1 MLRVERITLR
11 EIRLPLKEPFR
22 ISSGLV
28 SERRI
33 CLLQLTSPEGITG
46 WSESVAGEQPN
57 YSDETI
63 DTAWLAI
70 REWVAPRI
78 LKHELEGPETVHAI
92 LERDFRGHRMA
103 KAAVE
108 MGCWELAARLCGRSL
123 SFLLGGTRDKVVTGI
138 SLGIQASPEALVRR
152 ARTALE
158 QGYRKI
164 KLKIAPGADVPYVRA
179 VRDDLGHAAHLMV
192 DAISA
197 YTLAV
202 DELRERHIH

>member
-1 MLRVERITLR
+1 MLSVARIILR

-28 SERRI
+28 TERRI
-33 CLLQLTSPEGITG
+33 CLLELTSPQGVTG
-46 WSESVAGEQPN
+46 WSECVAGEQPN

-78 LKHELEGPETVHAI
+78 LKQELEGPEIVHAI

-108 MGCWELAARLCGRSL
+108 MGCWELAARLCGRPL
-123 SFLLGGTRDKVVTGI
+123 AALLGGTRERIVTGI

-152 ARTALE
+152 ARTCPTC
-158 QGYRKI
+158 
-164 KLKIAPGADVPYVRA
+164 APCAR
-179 VRDDLGHAAHLMV
+179 R
-192 DAISA
+192 SA
-197 YTLAV
+197 PRST
-202 DELRERHIH
+202 